1 MNEYDFSCVEVR
13 KYLSKQT
20 QMTFMSRYNQT
31 QIFAS
36 FLRQNFE
43 LDVPNLYDKN
53 KNKLLYHFHLL
64 FRTTSLNPFKS
75 ANLLVVPGR
84 SVKFL
89 YFIPYA
95 LSSTWSATLTYTIEL

>member
-43 LDVPNLYDKN
+43 LDVPNLYDKKQKQVVVSFSFAFQN
-53 KNKLLYHFHLL
+53 HKL
-64 FRTTSLNPFKS
+64 KS
-75 ANLLVVPGR
+75 
-84 SVKFL
+84 F
-89 YFIPYA
+89 
-95 LSSTWSATLTYTIEL
+95 